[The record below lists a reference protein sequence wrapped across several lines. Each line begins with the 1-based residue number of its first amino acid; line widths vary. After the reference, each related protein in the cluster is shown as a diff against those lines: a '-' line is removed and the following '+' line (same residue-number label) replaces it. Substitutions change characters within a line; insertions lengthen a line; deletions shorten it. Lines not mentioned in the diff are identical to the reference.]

1 MEKETGK
8 VIHYWGKISVAGINI
23 TEGELKAGDVI
34 HIKGHTS
41 DFNQKVDSIQI
52 ENNDV
57 EKAKIGDSIGIKV
70 KERVHEHDT
79 VYLVTEE

>member
-1 MEKETGK
+1 MEKEIGK

-41 DFNQKVDSIQI
+41 DFTQKVDSIQI
-52 ENNDV
+52 ENNTV
-57 EKAKIGDSIGIKV
+57 EKAKVGDSIGVKV
-70 KERVHEHDT
+70 EERVHEHDT

>member
-1 MEKETGK
+1 MEKEIGK

-23 TEGELKAGDVI
+23 TNGELKAGDVI

-41 DFNQKVDSIQI
+41 DFTQKVDSIQI
-52 ENNDV
+52 ENDTV
-57 EKAKIGDSIGIKV
+57 EKAKVGDSIGIKV
-70 KERVHEHDT
+70 EERAHEHDT

>member
-1 MEKETGK
+1 MEKEIGK

-41 DFNQKVDSIQI
+41 DFTQKVDSIQI
-52 ENNDV
+52 ENDTV
-57 EKAKIGDSIGIKV
+57 EKAKVGDSIGIKV
-70 KERVHEHDT
+70 SERVHEHDT

>member
-1 MEKETGK
+1 MEKEIGK
-8 VIHYWGKISVAGINI
+8 IIHYWGKISVAGINI
-23 TEGELKAGDVI
+23 TKGELKVGDVI

-52 ENNDV
+52 ENDAV

-70 KERVHEHDT
+70 GERAHEHDT

>member
-1 MEKETGK
+1 MEKEIGK

-41 DFNQKVDSIQI
+41 DFTQKVASIQI
-52 ENNDV
+52 ENDTV
-57 EKAKIGDSIGIKV
+57 EKAKVGDSIGVKV
-70 KERVHEHDT
+70 EERVHEHDT

>member
-1 MEKETGK
+1 MAKEIGK
-8 VIHYWGKISVAGINI
+8 IIHYWGKISVAGINI

-41 DFNQKVDSIQI
+41 DFTQKVDSIQI

>member
-1 MEKETGK
+1 MEKEIGK

-41 DFNQKVDSIQI
+41 DFTQKVDSIQI
-52 ENNDV
+52 ENDTV
-57 EKAKIGDSIGIKV
+57 EKAKVGDSIGVKV
-70 KERVHEHDT
+70 EERVHEHDT

>member
-1 MEKETGK
+1 MEKEIGK

-41 DFNQKVDSIQI
+41 DFTQKVDSIQI
-52 ENNDV
+52 ENNTV
-57 EKAKIGDSIGIKV
+57 EKAKAGDSIGMKV
-70 KERVHEHDT
+70 SERAHEHDT

>member
-1 MEKETGK
+1 MEKEIGK

-41 DFNQKVDSIQI
+41 DFTQKVDSIQI
-52 ENNDV
+52 ENNTV
-57 EKAKIGDSIGIKV
+57 EKAKVGDSIGVKV
-70 KERVHEHDT
+70 EERVHEHDT
-79 VYLVTEE
+79 VCLVTEE